1 MMLKIATAAY
11 FEEMRVTADDIS
23 LVVFTPRHDNDA
35 RTLLM
40 TVITDIQYKVR
51 NYCDSR
57 WLNSCV

>member
-57 WLNSCV
+57 